1 MGGYIIAALCGGI
14 FTLTL
19 RLWAW
24 GNKGRFR
31 VLLGITFLFV
41 VFIYIINTTIV
52 ETKLGTYY
60 PSYFAANE
68 LSLWIGAISTLFFAI
83 ANDWKDGTK
92 TFQSSWFV
100 VGCYWSISMLIAPIG
115 WVFIAQLSVPFFI
128 WAVAWARIEYN
139 QRLKKDAEEDSRPY
153 QYH

>member
-1 MGGYIIAALCGGI
+1 MGGCIIAALCGGI

>member
-92 TFQSSWFV
+92 TFQSSWFI
-100 VGCYWSISMLIAPIG
+100 VGCYWSISMLIAPLG
-115 WVFIAQLSVPFFI
+115 WVFIAQLSVPFF
-128 WAVAWARIEYN
+128 AWALVWARVEYN